1 VSEEA
6 YIERCTGDGEGADIL
21 HSIKNRNLQIIII
34 IIIIIITQLI
44 REGIN
49 QPPPAALSSHRGSG
63 DG

>member
-1 VSEEA
+1 MSEEA
-6 YIERCTGDGEGADIL
+6 YIEGCTGDGEGADIL

-34 IIIIIITQLI
+34 IIIIITQLI

-49 QPPPAALSSHRGSG
+49 RPPPAALSSHRGSG